1 VAVGWLFL
9 TIGVVV
15 GAVWTAQARVAAPND
30 PNLQAMSLNDPKIFI
45 ALLTWAIYSFAMF
58 ARRTLAWSGRRAA
71 RLSTLGFGFV
81 MLNFLLINYF
91 VTTSHTFY

>member
-1 VAVGWLFL
+1 
-9 TIGVVV
+9 
-15 GAVWTAQARVAAPND
+15 
-30 PNLQAMSLNDPKIFI
+30 MSLNDPKIFI
-45 ALLTWAIYSFAMF
+45 ALLTWGIYSFAMF

-71 RLSTLGFGFV
+71 RLSALGFGFV